1 MRGIISS
8 VSSKSDYGYTS
19 PTKIIDGSFDHS
31 TYTEFN
37 QICFHSSQSFG
48 EWWKATFRERVA
60 IVKVH
65 FYNRQDGSS
74 QRSNNLLIIAVTTT
88 NGVTTEKLC
97 ANTGTMENVPD
108 KMFYCETPG
117 TPADE
122 VKVMNQINNYMNF
135 CELIIYGWV
144 L

>member
-1 MRGIISS
+1 MDY
-8 VSSKSDYGYTS
+8 VDSKSTYSSFQS
-19 PTKIIDGSFDHS
+19 PIKVIDGEYGDHS
-31 TYTEFN
+31 NFLEFKA
-37 QICFHSSQSFG
+37 IGFISDRSLG
-48 EWWKATFRERVA
+48 EWWKVHFKERVA

-65 FYNRQDGSS
+65 FYNRKDNYSE
-74 QRSNNLLIIAVTTT
+74 RSNNLLIKALTTT

-97 ANTGTMENVPD
+97 ANTGIMENVPD

-117 TPADE
+117 IPADE
-122 VKVMNQINNYMNF
+122 LKVMNQINNYMNF